1 MCDTGKG
8 KEVGS
13 RKGKGKGKSGSV
25 RYRVDPKN
33 ASVVDNIL
41 NDKLS
46 PSKQKDC

>member
-1 MCDTGKG
+1 MTQARARRWVAKRGRG
-8 KEVGS
+8 RG
-13 RKGKGKGKSGSV
+13 RAGSV

-46 PSKQKDC
+46 PTKQKDC